1 MHHCMPSATKPPVTS
16 IRTMSLPRELL
27 TSNTSSAETFTSTH
41 QQNHAKDLVQQHQ
54 ALTHKTDKTDKMNLF
69 RCLSDRDERRRDALR
84 ERMLR
89 EAHERNAQRR
99 QAARNEELR
108 ARFPQQ
114 TTARYQPTVRRAHT
128 VHARP
133 TQATPAPPRPQPQPR
148 RGRHAIRNA
157 FEGSEVES
165 YVYQP
170 NVQRPVHDLRV
181 GMVSA
186 RSRVPEPF
194 YSAAQHGAERH
205 WERAVPDIAIA
216 VPRSTSR
223 TTTTGA
229 YQPQPSTADVRVR
242 IHAHTVHRSRSAEA
256 PEVYD
261 PQRREARV
269 ERSRRV
275 PVGRRNSRPAQ
286 PVGQCP
292 PGWI

>member
-1 MHHCMPSATKPPVTS
+1 MHHCMPSATKPLVTS
-16 IRTMSLPRELL
+16 IRAMSSPIELPP
-27 TSNTSSAETFTSTH
+27 SNTPSAETFTSTH
-41 QQNHAKDLVQQHQ
+41 QQDHAKDLVQHHQ
-54 ALTHKTDKTDKMNLF
+54 ALTHKTDKMNLF

-114 TTARYQPTVRRAHT
+114 TAARYQPTPRRAHT

-170 NVQRPVHDLRV
+170 NVQRPVHGLRV

-216 VPRSTSR
+216 VPRATSR
-223 TTTTGA
+223 TTTGA
-229 YQPQPSTADVRVR
+229 YQPRPSTANARA
-242 IHAHTVHRSRSAEA
+242 HAHTVHRSRSAEA

-275 PVGRRNSRPAQ
+275 SVGRRNNRPPQ